1 LTSSPPDYFSLSSP
15 LADMRRTTAEG
26 KVNLTFPLSL
36 SPLPVE
42 LSQLCKGQFPPQMHR
57 EIDGAVIISKNEKN
71 LDCSVTFVAEYVTQ
85 KFLIRFDEFH
95 MECGDQLNIYDS
107 STAVG
112 NARVRDMNRII
123 PILYIHMNIVFIIIQ
138 LKMAAIFPLILVLVL
153 PMLILIFGA
162 LSSASI

>member
-1 LTSSPPDYFSLSSP
+1 LTRAEEGLTRRRDSKLKSLLRRLTPIIIDFLSSP
-15 LADMRRTTAEG
+15 LTDMTTAAAER

-36 SPLPVE
+36 SSLPVE

-112 NARVRDMNRII
+112 NARVRDTYYNRIKSTHF
-123 PILYIHMNIVFIIIQ
+123 LFIRY
-138 LKMAAIFPLILVLVL
+138 
-153 PMLILIFGA
+153 ML
-162 LSSASI
+162 